1 MPLRA
6 TRARVAIEVTRPLAR
21 SIRWGPL
28 AVAAAAAFPVVHWT
42 TGETGYPLANL
53 DGRVQAARVT
63 AVLLCLGLAFVLDDP
78 AAESTAHLPVPPSF
92 RRAMRILLA
101 APAAAVPWWLAL
113 TFGSRAP
120 IPGLRVPWGALGL
133 EFAAMSAVALAAS
146 AFGAR
151 LASDRLGGVAAG
163 PTFLGFLTAIVLLP
177 PRVRM
182 FETPSAAAAW
192 RSAHQRWWVTLAAA
206 AICVAVASR
215 DPGRWPRSARRWRP
229 RADDASIPL
238 PLRSSVGRVRH
249 EGDAAWTSSRREGS

>member
-163 PTFLGFLTAIVLLP
+163 PTFLGAGGISTI
-177 PRVRM
+177 
-182 FETPSAAAAW
+182 E
-192 RSAHQRWWVTLAAA
+192 H
-206 AICVAVASR
+206 
-215 DPGRWPRSARRWRP
+215 RSARTLFCHIVDPERFIGDE
-229 RADDASIPL
+229 DD
-238 PLRSSVGRVRH
+238 
-249 EGDAAWTSSRREGS
+249 GDVAIGTGAVLHDLSCR